1 MTSFENIG
9 YNESERQ
16 FHERDQELLKKLRAQ
31 LDEQRTKAA
40 AAGQKSAHWMK
51 CPKCAGQMKE
61 VMMGAEGGTVAVDQ
75 CTACGGVYFDAGEL
89 ALLMG
94 KQPGTSRMLDDLMGW
109 IPGWGKGR
117 KYFTGR

>member
-1 MTSFENIG
+1 MTDKPSR
-9 YNESERQ
+9 NEDEYFAREDAEKLYRLHKERRKDEDQ
-16 FHERDQELLKKLRAQ
+16 KRRD
-31 LDEQRTKAA
+31 DEKA
-40 AAGQKSAHWMK
+40 AHWMK
-51 CPKCAGQMKE
+51 CPKCGGQMKE
-61 VMMGAEGGTVAVDQ
+61 VMMGADGGTVAVDQ

-94 KQPGTSRMLDDLMGW
+94 KQPGSSRMLDDLMGW